1 MSYMQNKHSI
11 ITGGTGDLGSNVT
24 GLALERG
31 ARITIPYHSLQTAKP
46 TAHTVDHPQANQVN
60 FIYSDLTDEQK
71 VRELFEPF
79 ERLDIL
85 IHLVGGFSMGPTSEF
100 SLKDWR
106 QQVDLNLT
114 TTFLVCKYALKKMY
128 ENGYGRIVTV
138 AARAAKQ
145 PGAGMAAY
153 SASKAG
159 VLAFTRSIAEE
170 TRGTG
175 ITANTV
181 LPSVIDTP
189 ANRKAMGEKE
199 ADTWVK
205 PDSLAQVI
213 CFLASEAAGDLRGA
227 GIPVYGNVK

>member
-1 MSYMQNKHSI
+1 MQNKHTI
-11 ITGGTGDLGSNVT
+11 ITGGTGGLGSSVT
-24 GLALERG
+24 RLALDRG
-31 ARITIPYHSLQTAKP
+31 ARITIPTHSLQTTKP

-85 IHLVGGFSMGPTSEF
+85 IHLAGGFSMGSTSEF

-114 TTFLVCKYALKKMY
+114 TTFLVCKYALKKMK
-128 ENGYGRIVTV
+128 EHGYGRIVTV
-138 AARAAKQ
+138 SARAANQ

-175 ITANTV
+175 ITANTI

-199 ADTWVK
+199 AHTWVK